1 MHAKLTTNQPP
12 TKQPTNQPPRAPE
25 HPTNWLW
32 LVGFLS
38 ALYLLSADRRPPLSE
53 APACSPGGRR
63 LCASDE
69 TLGRSGAGRPDGH
82 TPARLRRSHYV
93 PTATKNGSARR
104 NGCLLG
110 KSAAGR
116 VEFDTGPNLQ
126 RRITVAAKLP

>member
-63 LCASDE
+63 LRASDE
-69 TLGRSGAGRPDGH
+69 TLGRSGTLRRRPDEH
-82 TPARLRRSHYV
+82 TPATITSC
-93 PTATKNGSARR
+93 T
-104 NGCLLG
+104 G
-110 KSAAGR
+110 KKTLPSGRDKKRFCAA
-116 VEFDTGPNLQ
+116 
-126 RRITVAAKLP
+126 